1 MKYFRLLAMGM
12 TLTFALISAA
22 QQTPSGAAD
31 TEKQQQGQSNVQS
44 AVDQHMKVLTERLS
58 LSVEQQA
65 QMKPILQK
73 MMEARQ
79 TLMQD
84 SGLSDEARHEK
95 MKALHEKS
103 DKQARTFLS
112 EEQKKK
118 LDEFE
123 QEPHGMHGNGEGKTA
138 PPAQ

>member
-1 MKYFRLLAMGM
+1 MKHFRLLAMGM
-12 TLTFALISAA
+12 MLTFALISTA
-22 QQTPSGAAD
+22 QQTPSGSAD
-31 TEKQQQGQSNVQS
+31 TDKQQAQASVQS
-44 AVDQHMKVLTERLS
+44 AVDQHMKILTERLS

-65 QMKPILQK
+65 QMKPILQQ

-79 TLMQD
+79 KLMQD
-84 SGLSDEARHEK
+84 SSLSDEARHEK